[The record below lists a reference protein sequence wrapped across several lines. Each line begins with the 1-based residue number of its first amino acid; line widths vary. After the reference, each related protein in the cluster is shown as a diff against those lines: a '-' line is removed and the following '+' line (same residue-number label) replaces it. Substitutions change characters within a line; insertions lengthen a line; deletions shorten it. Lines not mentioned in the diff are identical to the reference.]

1 MSRDRDH
8 NFDHFHQR
16 FKQNIYASL
25 KGRLRLAILWQD
37 VQQHILPLAAGRP
50 LRVLDAG
57 SGMGNFSQRLHEQGH
72 QLLLCDIS
80 GKQLEDARLNFS
92 AAQASDSVRFV
103 QQPFQQLADDSDQQF
118 DLVLSHAVLEW
129 LTDPQQGIG
138 ALQQLIS
145 PGGWLSL
152 LFFNRHSLIYR
163 HLLNGNFKRVRSGD
177 LAGEGKYLTPD
188 NPLIPEQVYDWLE
201 DSGLQI
207 VACSGVRTFTDFM
220 DRGMRDKLPF
230 EELLEMEL
238 RYSSQEPFRSLA
250 RYIHVICHKP

>member
-1 MSRDRDH
+1 MSRDQDR

-25 KGRLRLAILWQD
+25 KGRLRLEILWQD
-37 VQQHILPLAAGRP
+37 IQQHIPPLTTGMP
-50 LRVLDAG
+50 LRILDAG
-57 SGMGNFSQRLHEQGH
+57 SGMGNFSQRLHERGH

-80 GKQLEDARLNFS
+80 GKQLEAARQNLS
-92 AAQASDSVRFV
+92 MAQDSGSIRFI
-103 QQPFQQLADDSDQQF
+103 QQPFQQLADDSDEQF

-129 LTDPQQGIG
+129 LTEPQQGIG
-138 ALQQLIS
+138 ALQQLIR

-188 NPLIPEQVYDWLE
+188 NPLIPEQVYDWLD

-230 EELLEMEL
+230 EALLEMEL
-238 RYSSQEPFRSLA
+238 RYRAQEPFRSLA